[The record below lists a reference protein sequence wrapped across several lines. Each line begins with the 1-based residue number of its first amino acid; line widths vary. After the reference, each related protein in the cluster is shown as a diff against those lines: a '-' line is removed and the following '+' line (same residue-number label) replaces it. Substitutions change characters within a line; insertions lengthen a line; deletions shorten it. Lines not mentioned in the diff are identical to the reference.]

1 MLDRVRHLSIERA
14 VTKFLYLHGFA
25 SGPDSK
31 KGVAISAHLAR
42 RGIEVQRLNL
52 RVPSFEHLR
61 LSAMIETARAAIGAE
76 DDRAVVLGSS
86 LGGLTAARL
95 AERDARVV
103 ALVLLA
109 PAFQL
114 VSQWRARGGGAEW
127 RAAEER
133 GWFEVDDLVH
143 GGRVHVDFELTNDVA
158 RVDSTP
164 FPDVRVPTLIIHG
177 TRDDVVAFDR
187 SRDFAAARPHV
198 RLVPVDDGHDLGASL
213 ETITTEIDLFLR
225 DHA

>member
-1 MLDRVRHLSIERA
+1 V
-14 VTKFLYLHGFA
+14 KFLYLHGFA

-31 KGVAISAHLAR
+31 KGVAISAHLAT
-42 RGIEVQRLNL
+42 RGISALRLNL

-61 LSAMIETARAAIGAE
+61 LSAMIDTTRAAIGSP
-76 DDRAVVLGSS
+76 DDRAVVMGSS

-114 VSQWRARGGGAEW
+114 VSRWRARIGEDEW
-127 RAAEER
+127 RAWEER
-133 GWFEVDDLVH
+133 GWLEVDDYAS
-143 GGRVHVDFELTNDVA
+143 GGRARVDFDFTNDVA
-158 RVDSTP
+158 RIDSSP

-177 TRDDVVAFDR
+177 TRDDVVSIDR
-187 SRDFAAARPHV
+187 SRDFAQGRPNV
-198 RLVPVDDGHDLGASL
+198 RLVPVDDGHELTASL
-213 ETITTEIDLFLR
+213 DPITREIDAFFR
-225 DHA
+225 DQGVGA

>member
-1 MLDRVRHLSIERA
+1 M
-14 VTKFLYLHGFA
+14 KFLYLHGFA

-31 KGVAISAHLAR
+31 KGVAIAKHLTAQ
-42 RGIEVQRLNL
+42 GIAVERLNL
-52 RVPSFEHLR
+52 RVPSSEHLR
-61 LSAMIETARAAIGAE
+61 LSAMIETARAAIGGS

-114 VSQWRARGGGAEW
+114 VSQWRTRGGGAEW

-133 GWFEVDDLVH
+133 GFFEVDDLVN
-143 GGRVHVDFELTNDVA
+143 GGRVHVDFEFTNDVS
-158 RVDSTP
+158 RIDSTP
-164 FPDVRVPTLIIHG
+164 FPDIRVPTLVIHG
-177 TRDDVVAFDR
+177 TRDDVVSIDR
-187 SRDFAAARPHV
+187 SRDFAKTRPNV
-198 RLVPVDDGHDLGASL
+198 RLVPVEDGHDLGASL
-213 ETITTEIDLFLR
+213 DTITREIDLFFR
-225 DHA
+225 EHASIIDA

>member
-1 MLDRVRHLSIERA
+1 M
-14 VTKFLYLHGFA
+14 TKFLYLHGFA

-31 KGVAISAHLAR
+31 KGVAISAHLAT
-42 RGIEVQRLNL
+42 RGIAVQRLNL

-61 LSAMIETARAAIGAE
+61 LSAMIETARAAIGGA

-114 VSQWRARGGGAEW
+114 VSQWRTRDGGAEW
-127 RAAEER
+127 RDAEER

-143 GGRVHVDFELTNDVA
+143 GGRARVDFEFTNDVA

-164 FPDVRVPTLIIHG
+164 FPDVRVPTLIVHG
-177 TRDDVVAFDR
+177 SRDDVVAFDR
-187 SRDFAAARPHV
+187 SRDFAKDRPDV

-213 ETITTEIDLFLR
+213 DRITTEIDAFFR
-225 DHA
+225 EHRIA

>member
-1 MLDRVRHLSIERA
+1 M
-14 VTKFLYLHGFA
+14 TKFLYLHGFA

-31 KGVAISAHLAR
+31 KGVAISAHLAA
-42 RGIEVQRLNL
+42 RGIAVERLNL

-61 LSAMIETARAAIGAE
+61 LSAMIETARAAIGGP

-95 AERDARVV
+95 AEREPRVR

-114 VSQWRARGGGAEW
+114 VAQWRARAGEAEW

-133 GWFEVDDLVH
+133 GWFEVDDLVN
-143 GGRVHVDFELTNDVA
+143 GARA
-158 RVDSTP
+158 RVDFDFTTDATLVDRTP

-187 SRDFAAARPHV
+187 SRDFAKDRSDV

-213 ETITTEIDLFLR
+213 DRITTEIDAFFR
-225 DHA
+225 DHASLVSA

>member
-1 MLDRVRHLSIERA
+1 M
-14 VTKFLYLHGFA
+14 TKFLYLHGFA

-31 KGVAISAHLAR
+31 KGVAIAAHLAT
-42 RGIEVQRLNL
+42 RGIAVERLNL

-61 LSAMIETARAAIGAE
+61 LSAMIETARAAIGGPE
-76 DDRAVVLGSS
+76 DRAVVLGSS

-114 VSQWRARGGGAEW
+114 VTQWRAREGGATW

-133 GWFEVDDLVH
+133 GFFEVDDLVH
-143 GGRVHVDFELTNDVA
+143 GGVAHVDFEFTTDVA

-187 SRDFAAARPHV
+187 SRDFAEDRPNV

-213 ETITTEIDLFLR
+213 DRITTEIDAFFR
-225 DHA
+225 DHANAVDA

>member
-1 MLDRVRHLSIERA
+1 V
-14 VTKFLYLHGFA
+14 KFLYLHGFA

-31 KGVAISAHLAR
+31 KGVAISAHLAT
-42 RGIEVQRLNL
+42 RGISLERLNL

-61 LSAMIETARAAIGAE
+61 LSAMIDTTRAAIGSP
-76 DDRAVVLGSS
+76 DDRAVVMGSS

-114 VSQWRARGGGAEW
+114 VSRWRARIGEDEW
-127 RAAEER
+127 RAWEER
-133 GWFEVDDLVH
+133 GWLEVDDYAS
-143 GGRVHVDFELTNDVA
+143 GGRARVDFDFTNDVA
-158 RVDSTP
+158 RIDSSP

-177 TRDDVVAFDR
+177 TRDDVVSIDR
-187 SRDFAAARPHV
+187 SRDFAQGRPNV
-198 RLVPVDDGHDLGASL
+198 RLVPVDDGHELTASL
-213 ETITTEIDLFLR
+213 DPITREIDAFFR
-225 DHA
+225 DQGVGA

>member
-1 MLDRVRHLSIERA
+1 V
-14 VTKFLYLHGFA
+14 KFLHLHGFA

-31 KGVAISAHLAR
+31 KGVAIANHLAA
-42 RGIEVQRLNL
+42 RGILVERLNL

-61 LSAMIETARAAIGAE
+61 LSAMIETAGAAIGGP
-76 DDRAVVLGSS
+76 DDRAVVMGSS

-95 AERDARVV
+95 AERDPRVV

-114 VSQWRARGGGAEW
+114 VSQWRARGGGVEW
-127 RAAEER
+127 REAEER

-143 GGRVHVDFELTNDVA
+143 GGRVRVDFEFTNDVA
-158 RVDSTP
+158 RIDSTP
-164 FPDVRVPTLIIHG
+164 FPNVRVPTLIIHG
-177 TRDDVVAFDR
+177 TRDDVVTFDR
-187 SRDFAAARPHV
+187 SRAYAKDRPNV

-213 ETITTEIDLFLR
+213 PTITREIDTFFR
-225 DHA
+225 DHGFTTA

>member
-1 MLDRVRHLSIERA
+1 MPYQRA

-25 SGPDSK
+25 SGPSSK
-31 KGVAISAHLAR
+31 KGVAIANHLAA
-42 RGIEVQRLNL
+42 RGIAVERLYL

-61 LSAMIETARAAIGAE
+61 LSAMIETVRAAIGSA

-95 AERDARVV
+95 AESDSRVV

-109 PAFQL
+109 PAFQM
-114 VSQWRARGGGAEW
+114 VSRWRAREGEAAW

-133 GWFEVDDLVH
+133 GWFEVDDLAL
-143 GGRVHVDFELTNDVA
+143 GGRARVDFEFTNDVA

-187 SRDFAAARPHV
+187 SRDFAKTRPNV
-198 RLVPVDDGHDLGASL
+198 RLVPVDDTHDLGRSL
-213 ETITTEIDLFLR
+213 DTITREIDTFFR
-225 DHA
+225 DHPFT

>member
-1 MLDRVRHLSIERA
+1 

-31 KGVAISAHLAR
+31 KGVAIATHLAA
-42 RGIEVQRLNL
+42 RGIGVERLNL

-61 LSAMIETARAAIGAE
+61 LSAMIEAARAAIGAA
-76 DDRAVVLGSS
+76 DDRAVVMGSS

-127 RAAEER
+127 REAEER
-133 GWFEVDDLVH
+133 GWFEVDDLVY
-143 GGRVHVDFELTNDVA
+143 GGRVHVDFEFTSDVA

-164 FPDVRVPTLIIHG
+164 FPDIRVPTLIVHG
-177 TRDDVVAFDR
+177 TRDEVVSFDR
-187 SRDFAAARPHV
+187 SRDFAKNRPNV
-198 RLVPVDDGHDLGASL
+198 RLVPVDDGHDLGASI
-213 ETITTEIDLFLR
+213 ETITHEIDAFFR
-225 DHA
+225 DHKFNA